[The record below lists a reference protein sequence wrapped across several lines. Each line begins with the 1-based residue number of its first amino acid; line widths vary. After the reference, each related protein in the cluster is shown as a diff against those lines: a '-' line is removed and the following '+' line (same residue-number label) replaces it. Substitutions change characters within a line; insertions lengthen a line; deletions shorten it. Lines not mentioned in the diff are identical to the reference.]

1 MATAKSIAKKPK
13 KKVVRGTP
21 RIKRGAKLT
30 EPSWEGWEEWTG
42 EQLHRFRRS
51 THSWYYEHFKPA
63 DLYGNVPVWM
73 EANGYT
79 KDDIKAVKNAPNSAL
94 SITAGI
100 VARMDTK
107 GAPRLNKKEAD
118 HWVSLPGT
126 GGELTCGVERFLK
139 EKVAFAIKVGKEVV
153 EVKQEVEKV
162 EGKKYVPT
170 IQERIRDQA
179 ATMSEGIDEW
189 LDTWTENPKKFDLTS
204 FDIKAHLKKVQPTQA
219 HARKMRAMWEGDLVD
234 FDELERMPTKGQL
247 AKMSEL
253 DADMWAQ
260 LKEGY
265 AHIKKADI
273 AKYRK
278 AIEAVNAELDFII
291 DQAKATRKPRKPKQR
306 SAAKVVEKLKFSK
319 ADPKYSLAS
328 IDPTLIVGANELWVF
343 NVKTRKLGK
352 YIASNVDPKG
362 LARDGT
368 GLSVKGTTII
378 GFDEKASIQKTLR
391 KPADQLKEFK
401 NSGKV
406 ALRKFLDE
414 IPTTDTKLNGRCNPD
429 TVLLKIV

>member
-1 MATAKSIAKKPK
+1 MAMPKVKKKKP
-13 KKVVRGTP
+13 RAAP
-21 RIKRGAKLT
+21 RIQRGAKLK

-42 EQLHRFRRS
+42 EAIHRHRRN

-63 DLYGNVPVWM
+63 DLYSNVPTWM

-79 KDDIKAVKNAPNSAL
+79 KEDIKNVKAAPNSAM

-100 VARMDTK
+100 VARMDLK
-107 GAPRLNKKEAD
+107 GAPRLNKKEAE
-118 HWVSLPGT
+118 HWESLPGT
-126 GGELTCGVERFLK
+126 GGELTCGIERFLK
-139 EKVAFAIKVGKEVV
+139 KRVAEAIEIGSKVVV
-153 EVKQEVEKV
+153 EKKEEEKV

-179 ATMSEGIDEW
+179 IAMSEGIDDW
-189 LDTWTENPKKFDLTS
+189 LEGWIDDPKSFDPNGFDL
-204 FDIKAHLKKVQPTQA
+204 KAHLKKVQPTQA
-219 HARKMRAMWEGDLVD
+219 HARKMRTMWEMELTD
-234 FDELERMPTKGQL
+234 FDDLERMPTKGQL

-253 DADMWAQ
+253 DADLWAQ

-265 AHIKKADI
+265 AHLKKSDI
-273 AKYRK
+273 AKKRK
-278 AIEAVNAELDFII
+278 AVDAINAELDFII

-306 SAAKVVEKLKFSK
+306 SASKLVEKLKFSK

-352 YIASNVDPKG
+352 YIASNIDPKG

-378 GFDEKASIQKTLR
+378 GFDENASIQKTLR

-414 IPTTDTKLNGRCNPD
+414 IATTDTILNGRCNPD
-429 TVLLKIV
+429 TVLLKVV